1 MNERKIDIWLVVP
14 IIVLMMFGTI
24 MVFSASAMRSA
35 TNHKSVAAMFL
46 KQLVFA
52 GGALLIMMLVAKK
65 YDYKN
70 LIKGRFPVIALF
82 VSILLLIGLQF
93 IARPINGATRW
104 YVLGPVHFQP
114 SEMAKL
120 AMIIY
125 YAHFLSVKSEAITNF
140 QEGFLPLLGFS
151 AIPIGLILLQPNLST
166 ALMIL
171 IICGIM
177 LFTSKA
183 RLHHIFAVVLA
194 IVPVVAAVMIINP
207 YQVGRVTGWLGNIT
221 KVLPGDYQIRQSL
234 IGFGRGGLFGQGVGQ
249 SRQKFMFLPD
259 SHTDFIFSITGEE
272 FGFLGVT
279 VILFLFMVILYR
291 GLRLVHLIPD
301 AFGKFLALGLTL
313 NIVLYALVNA
323 GVVTMLLPTTG
334 LPMPFISYGGT
345 NMIFQG
351 LAVGLLLN
359 ISSQTGSAA
368 PSANRTSAG
377 WRETPG
383 GNW

>member
-1 MNERKIDIWLVVP
+1 MNERKIDIGLIIP
-14 IIVLMMFGTI
+14 IILLMMVGTL

-35 TNHKSVAAMFL
+35 ANHKSVAAMFL
-46 KQLVFA
+46 KQLVWA
-52 GGALLIMMLVAKK
+52 GISLSIMIAVAKK

-70 LIKGRFPVIALF
+70 LLKGRIAVTALI
-82 VSILLLIGLQF
+82 VSIILLIGLEI

-104 YVLGPVHFQP
+104 YVLGPIHFQP

-120 AMIIY
+120 AMIVY
-125 YAHFLSVKSEAITNF
+125 YAHFLSVKSDVITNF
-140 QEGFLPLLGFS
+140 QEGFIPLLAFS
-151 AIPIGLILLQPNLST
+151 AVPVVLILLQPNLST

-171 IICGIM
+171 IICGTM

-183 RLHHIFAVVLA
+183 RLHHLFIIVLAVVPLV
-194 IVPVVAAVMIINP
+194 IAVMIINP
-207 YQVGRVTGWLGNIT
+207 YQVSRVTGWMGNIT
-221 KVLPGDYQIRQSL
+221 KVLPADYQIRQSL
-234 IGFGRGGLFGQGVGQ
+234 IGFGRGGLFGQGLGQ

-272 FGFLGVT
+272 FGFIGVSLIL
-279 VILFLFMVILYR
+279 ILFMIILIR
-291 GLRLVHLIPD
+291 GLRVVHRIPD

-345 NMIFQG
+345 NMVFLG
-351 LAVGLLLN
+351 LATGLLLN
-359 ISSQTGSAA
+359 ISSQTGSTAPAA
-368 PSANRTSAG
+368 NWTA
-377 WRETPG
+377 PG
-383 GNW
+383 RQEAPGIKW